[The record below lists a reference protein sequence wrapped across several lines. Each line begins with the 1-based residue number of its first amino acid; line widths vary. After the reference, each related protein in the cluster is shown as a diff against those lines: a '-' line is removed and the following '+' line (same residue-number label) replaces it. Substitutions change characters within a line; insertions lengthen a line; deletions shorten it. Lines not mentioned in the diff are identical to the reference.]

1 MSDIQEPLPPNAPWW
16 ASAVRSTAMTFG
28 IPTLLLGFYF
38 AQNAGWIPN
47 PVAEE
52 LQEIKGVI
60 LQSSAT
66 NQEIIKALKEQNQ
79 QRQMRC
85 VIKARTDDEK
95 KACFPSK
102 RDDE

>member
-1 MSDIQEPLPPNAPWW
+1 
-16 ASAVRSTAMTFG
+16 MTFG